1 MAAKQKYL
9 DPAGLARVGNMELVA
24 KQVVEGFLTG
34 RHRSPYHGF
43 SVEYLDHR
51 PYVPGDEL
59 RLLDWKIVA
68 RSDKYYV
75 KLFEDETNLRA
86 YILLDC
92 SSSMDFT
99 SGEQTKLSY
108 GAYLAAAL
116 TYLLIRQND
125 AVGLLQFDTSV
136 RSIIPPKAHP
146 SQFRRILESLDDVQ
160 PGGETDVGAVLH
172 EAAERTK
179 RRGLIIV
186 ISDLIDNEESIAS
199 GLGHF
204 RHNNHEVIVFHT
216 MDPAELEFPY
226 DRLTRFKDMEGAG
239 RVVAN
244 PKSLRRR
251 YLSRINQ
258 FTDQVK
264 RDCFERRISYELCDT
279 SQPYDKFLA
288 AYLDKRSRIF

>member
-1 MAAKQKYL
+1 MAGKQKYL
-9 DPAGLARVGNMELVA
+9 DPAGLHRVGNMELVA

-34 RHRSPYHGF
+34 RHRSPYNGF

-51 PYVPGDEL
+51 AYTPGDEI
-59 RLLDWKIVA
+59 RNLDWKIVA

-75 KLFEDETNLRA
+75 KLYEEETNLRA

-92 SSSMDFT
+92 SSSMQFS
-99 SGEQTKLSY
+99 SGDQSKLSW
-108 GAYLAAAL
+108 GSYLAAAL
-116 TYLLIRQND
+116 TYLLLRQND
-125 AVGLLQFDTSV
+125 AVGLLEFDSGV
-136 RSIIPPKAHP
+136 RTFIPPRAHP
-146 SQFRRILESLDDVQ
+146 TQFRRILDSLDGIE

-244 PKSLRRR
+244 PKSLRAR

-258 FTDQVK
+258 FTDTVK

-279 SQPYDKFLA
+279 SQPYDRFLA

>member
-1 MAAKQKYL
+1 MPSTFF
-9 DPAGLARVGNMELVA
+9 DPAGLARLGSLDLVA

-51 PYVPGDEL
+51 PYSPGDDL
-59 RLLDWKIVA
+59 RAMDWKMLA
-68 RSDKYYV
+68 RSDKYQI

-92 SSSMDFT
+92 SESMAFK
-99 SGEQTKLSY
+99 SGEIDKLSY
-108 GAYLAAAL
+108 GAYLASAL

-125 AVGLLQFDTSV
+125 AVGLVLFDKEV
-136 RSIIPPKAHP
+136 RQYIPPKAHP
-146 SQFRRILESLDDVQ
+146 TQYRRILQALDGIKS
-160 PGGETDVGAVLH
+160 GGETDVGAVLH

-199 GLGHF
+199 GLQHF

-216 MDPAELEFPY
+216 LDDAELTFPY

-239 RVVAN
+239 RVTAN

-251 YLSRINQ
+251 YLERIQ
-258 FTDQVK
+258 AFTEK
-264 RDCFERRISYELCDT
+264 IKHDCFERKISYNLASTTE
-279 SQPYDKFLA
+279 PYDRFLA
-288 AYLDKRSRIF
+288 AYLDKRSRIG